1 MSRHRTLK
9 VASFS
14 SRGRNVLKRGE
25 RIEVL
30 EREGRWKD
38 GEEVLGLPK
47 TKIPSSMK

>member
-14 SRGRNVLKRGE
+14 SRGRNVMKRGE

-30 EREGRWKD
+30 EREGRWNP
-38 GEEVLGLPK
+38 EQPVVGLPK
-47 TKIPSSMK
+47 TKIPAYMK